1 MHRMARI
8 VDWPGRIAFSAGA
21 GMLLTLLLEFSGRHT
36 HAGTRDYDATRA
48 GAMAAVIG
56 GGAMLTLSW
65 GQRRWREYG
74 RSREK
79 RRAIRL
85 ATLLAHADPVTAQ
98 VAEQG
103 QEIAEVKAATVAV
116 ERKVDTLLATFA
128 DVLEGQGDA
137 SVSLQQTMPML
148 RLVKGGA
155 EEEGQ
160 QDSA

>member
-8 VDWPGRIAFSAGA
+8 VDWPGRIAFGLGA
-21 GMLLTLLLEFSGRHT
+21 GTLLTLLLEFSGPHS
-36 HAGTRDYDATRA
+36 HAGTRDYDAIRA
-48 GAMAAVIG
+48 GALAAVIG
-56 GGAMLTLSW
+56 GGVMLFLSW

-137 SVSLQQTMPML
+137 SASLQQTMPML
-148 RLVKGGA
+148 RLIQGGA
-155 EEEGQ
+155 EEEQ

>member
-1 MHRMARI
+1 
-8 VDWPGRIAFSAGA
+8 
-21 GMLLTLLLEFSGRHT
+21 
-36 HAGTRDYDATRA
+36 
-48 GAMAAVIG
+48 MAAVIG

-103 QEIAEVKAATVAV
+103 QKIAELKASQRATAM
-116 ERKVDTLLATFA
+116 KVDTLLATFA
-128 DVLEGQGDA
+128 DVLEGQGNA
-137 SVSLQQTMPML
+137 PASLQKTQPLPLYLAAKDGEIVSKDERDT
-148 RLVKGGA
+148 A
-155 EEEGQ
+155 
-160 QDSA
+160 